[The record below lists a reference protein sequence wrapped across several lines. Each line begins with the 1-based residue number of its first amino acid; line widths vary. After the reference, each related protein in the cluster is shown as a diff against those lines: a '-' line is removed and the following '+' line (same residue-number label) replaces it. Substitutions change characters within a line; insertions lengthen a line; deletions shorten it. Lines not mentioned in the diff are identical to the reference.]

1 MNEYG
6 YNAVVYKMDE
16 DSNNNTHPFIC
27 ICGSKIANTNR
38 SILIH
43 NKSQKHQKH
52 VLVHIPIV
60 PFPLPIPTTIIS
72 KSDAFDEC
80 LNELIQKY
88 ELYAHKQ
95 RWNENIKNVMCE
107 LMN

>member
-1 MNEYG
+1 
-6 YNAVVYKMDE
+6 MD
-16 DSNNNTHPFIC
+16 DDNNNNNTHPHPFIC

-52 VLVHIPIV
+52 VLAHIPIV
-60 PFPLPIPTTIIS
+60 PFPLPIPTHIIHIIS

-80 LNELIQKY
+80 LNELMSKY

-95 RWNENIKNVMCE
+95 RWNENIKKVMCE
-107 LMN
+107 LVSQ